1 MRRKTIALSMVS
13 LLALEGC
20 ESRHKSAGLPVG
32 EYSMKPFPEHPG
44 KIKMMDLF
52 HRTSKIVSIEDIPEN
67 RRFVYLKDGV
77 ETHDPSEATE
87 RVPIVEVQML
97 SSDERG
103 NLVSPENAKL
113 VEIKEFGP
121 DMRPLRSTIMR
132 R

>member
-1 MRRKTIALSMVS
+1 MMALSMVS
-13 LLALEGC
+13 LLGLAGC
-20 ESRHKSAGLPVG
+20 EGSHKSAGPIAG
-32 EYSMKPFPEHPG
+32 EHYMKPFLDHPG

-77 ETHDPSEATE
+77 ETQDSKEATE
-87 RVPIVEVQML
+87 RVPIVEVHML
-97 SSDERG
+97 SSDEKG
-103 NLVSPENAKL
+103 NLVSPEIAKL